1 MTQKNCIIY
10 TTGLYIN
17 VAFHPIISV
26 SYDILK
32 ESTNN
37 YITDQ
42 VKNSIV
48 IKVPFFWL
56 LIIVCNV
63 D

>member
-37 YITDQ
+37 YTTDQ
-42 VKNSIV
+42 VKTALSL
-48 IKVPFFWL
+48 KFLFFGS
-56 LIIVCNV
+56 
-63 D
+63 